1 MGNVYRP
8 TYVATTFNNDC
19 ALTMCTVINVQQF
32 ERFMSVIKTL
42 SDRVQREHHQFLRDA
57 QRIED
62 KSALQ
67 PNGSPLPSTNA
78 GPVSFE
84 SLVANANGATVKA
97 DTVPQG
103 ETNWD
108 DDVWGSILAPGSETP
123 RAQSPAPALSPSLG
137 QPSLAQTSPRLGGP
151 SVPAQRAMSR
161 PTGPLGARRIAS
173 SSIQPSS
180 GASSPL
186 STTSFPPPPSFA
198 SPPPMSFSSPPPMQA
213 LQPTSTGSQPM
224 RALQPTSTG
233 SSFGSQ
239 PMQPAKPNYNI
250 SLDSFGGGGGTPAMA
265 PLAPSSSNGFGA
277 SSAAGGFGS
286 FSQPPLQPQQSFSP
300 PPLQPQQSTFG
311 SFSQPP
317 LQPQQSFSPPPLQPQ
332 HSFNAAPMQP
342 SSGGMGMGVLTPS
355 KPNGSAKAAA
365 AKLDWGD
372 FDPLA

>member
-1 MGNVYRP
+1 
-8 TYVATTFNNDC
+8 
-19 ALTMCTVINVQQF
+19 
-32 ERFMSVIKTL
+32 MSVIKKL
-42 SDRVQREHHQFLRDA
+42 SDRVEREHHQFLRDA

-67 PNGSPLPSTNA
+67 PNGSPLPSMNA

-123 RAQSPAPALSPSLG
+123 RAQSPAPTLSPSLG

-224 RALQPTSTG
+224 RPLQPTSTG
-233 SSFGSQ
+233 SSFGSGSQ

-250 SLDSFGGGGGTPAMA
+250 SLDSFGGSGNAGMA
-265 PLAPSSSNGFGA
+265 PLAPSTSNGFG
-277 SSAAGGFGS
+277 G

-342 SSGGMGMGVLTPS
+342 LQPTGTGGMGMGVLTPS

-365 AKLDWGD
+365 SKLDWGD